1 MKTLFAFFLSVLFS
15 FTVYC
20 QNTKIIRGK
29 SAAKPVSININTTAK
44 SDVDINIPLQETTNP
59 YRFALILGNQDYH
72 SYQKG
77 LKNEIDVQFAQND
90 ATIFKEY
97 INKTLGVP
105 DENTIFL
112 VNAKTVELHRAIE
125 KLNLLIK
132 NSKGKGEFFIYFAGH
147 GFPHETTKDA
157 YLLPVDVTAN
167 DLQFAVKLKDLYD
180 KLLQHPSERI
190 TIFIDACFS
199 GGARG
204 QGLLTGRRV
213 KIKPKTEVL
222 SGNIVVF
229 TASSE
234 KQSALAYEEQQHGL
248 FTYFILKKWQNTNGN
263 IKYGDFFD
271 YLDEKIG
278 IQSVLINEKEQTPQV
293 NISSTVK
300 DQWREWN
307 FLPSE

>member
-1 MKTLFAFFLSVLFS
+1 MRTLFTFLMSVLFS
-15 FTVYC
+15 FSVFC
-20 QNTKIIRGK
+20 QTTKIIRGK
-29 SAAKPVSININTTAK
+29 STAKTVSINMNSASK
-44 SDVDINIPLQETTNP
+44 SDVDINIPEQKKNNP
-59 YRFALILGNQDYH
+59 YRFALIIGNQDYH

-77 LKNEIDVQFAQND
+77 LENEIDVQFAQND
-90 ATIFKEY
+90 ATVFKEY
-97 INKTLGVP
+97 LNKTLGVP
-105 DENTIFL
+105 EQNTIFL
-112 VNAKTVELHRAIE
+112 INASTVEMHRAIE

-147 GFPHETTKDA
+147 GFPDETSAEA

-180 KLLQHPSERI
+180 KLLQHPSKRI
-190 TIFIDACFS
+190 TVFIDACFS

-213 KIKPKTEVL
+213 KIKPRTEPL

-234 KQSALAYEEQQHGL
+234 KQSALAYDEKEHGL
-248 FTYFILKKWQNTNGN
+248 FTYFILKKWQTTSGDVN
-263 IKYGDFFD
+263 YGDFFN

-293 NISSTVK
+293 NISSSVK
-300 DQWREWN
+300 DQWREWQ
-307 FLPSE
+307 FLAQ